1 MSFEMYLQ
9 HLEFSP
15 STIKRYLSFEKEF
28 ISYFSIENKSTK
40 GLDYNDLL
48 SYVNAKQESKPKR
61 STMVLLLGRIQQYY
75 NYLGLENPIQDF
87 RLKGYEQPNKPPI
100 LTANQLKQI
109 AVVYHQNKRLGLV
122 SKVALSLLIY
132 QGLSTHELPLLC
144 VEHLDLQQGEITIPS
159 SRLETRT
166 IALEASQ
173 IFDLMQLTEEKDLQA
188 SLLEY
193 QGSKHLQNR
202 HSHWKAQVK
211 RELQKNRLPISFIN
225 LGQFRNSRIAH
236 WIKDLGILHA
246 QYLAGHHRLGATQ
259 AYQAEDHE
267 ALRATFTQLHPFF

>member
-1 MSFEMYLQ
+1 MSFKNYLQ
-9 HLEFSP
+9 NLEFSP
-15 STIKRYLSFEKEF
+15 STISRYLSFEREF
-28 ISYFSIENKSTK
+28 SLYFSNANKKLKDLT
-40 GLDYNDLL
+40 YNDLL
-48 SYVNAKQESKPKR
+48 SYVNAKQQSKPKR
-61 STMVLLLGRIQQYY
+61 STLVLLLGRIQQYY
-75 NYLGLENPIQDF
+75 NYLGVENPIQDF
-87 RLKGYEQPNKPPI
+87 RLKGYEQPTKPPI

-159 SRLETRT
+159 SRLESRT

-173 IFDLMQLTEEKDLQA
+173 ILDLMQLTEGKDLEV
-188 SLLEY
+188 SLLDY

-202 HSHWKAQVK
+202 HSHWKAQIK
-211 RELQKNRLPISFIN
+211 RELKKHNLAISFIN
-225 LGQFRNSRIAH
+225 LQQFRNSRIAH